1 MYSQPPPWP
10 HVVEFSDC
18 PLKRRGQFAVF
29 LAAKGGKQSA
39 FHHARPAVCF
49 ICAGRVSQCLAASSF
64 PPAISRLFHANI
76 LLFPLLIGQ
85 PSTQGATNGPSA
97 GLSLNLSSNNP
108 FRNRAASPNSLASP
122 PPRSPFEDPPPRPTS
137 RNPFLDPDFN
147 SSRLVTS
154 PEKMA
159 QRKPVQSP
167 TAEDL
172 FDSITSNDA
181 TKKPQ
186 SKPSGGQSSDRSRGP
201 PRGEN
206 IPPQGRGPLSSSH
219 RPTRSQEEALRARRP
234 QAGPNGSKPTGG
246 SPQRRPEPRLRRNSD
261 SSVMEKPLTDEERKA
276 REMRQ
281 RDRERRHRDGKSR
294 PKKLDIIDQLD
305 ATSIYGTGLF
315 HHDGPFDAC
324 NPHRNRKGSRRA
336 PMQAFAK
343 DSANNTIGGAGP
355 LNKRPD
361 HKLFM
366 GQEPHD
372 ASSMYAGG
380 RDPFKPKAHEM
391 ELFDPKQRGDFEYGE
406 ETLGLGSSTFLEG
419 TPAAR
424 TAIVRNQEETAQE
437 AAEAGLGRKK
447 SVVHRFKSIKRG
459 PRDYNDS
466 GRVASPEAYYGHSPR
481 PSVPSA
487 GTNERNPFFAEFDK
501 GEEQI
506 VVKRKDS
513 DAMSPITPPLT
524 QGASLE
530 RRATTDATMD
540 GPADGQNRQA
550 GNGFLSRV
558 KSLKGGRR
566 QRPEPPAK
574 DGPPAYTPGTAI

>member
-1 MYSQPPPWP
+1 MEGDLLGLGQPP
-10 HVVEFSDC
+10 
-18 PLKRRGQFAVF
+18 LQ
-29 LAAKGGKQSA
+29 
-39 FHHARPAVCF
+39 HA
-49 ICAGRVSQCLAASSF
+49 
-64 PPAISRLFHANI
+64 
-76 LLFPLLIGQ
+76 
-85 PSTQGATNGPSA
+85 TTGASA

-122 PPRSPFEDPPPRPTS
+122 LPRSPFEDPPPRPSS
-137 RNPFLDPDFN
+137 RNPFLDPDFT
-147 SSRLVTS
+147 SSSAQFVLS

-159 QRKPVQSP
+159 ESKGARSP
-167 TAEDL
+167 TAEEL
-172 FDSITSNDA
+172 FDSLDINDNA
-181 TKKPQ
+181 SKKAQ
-186 SKPSGGQSSDRSRGP
+186 SRPSGGHSSNRPPRGP
-201 PRGEN
+201 LRGEN
-206 IPPQGRGPLSSSH
+206 IPPQGHGAHSSSH
-219 RPTRSQEEALRARRP
+219 RPSRSQEEALKARRTQP
-234 QAGPNGSKPTGG
+234 GPDGSKPTSG
-246 SPQRRPEPRLRRNSD
+246 SPQRRTEPRLRRNSD
-261 SSVMEKPLTDEERKA
+261 SSVMEKPITDEERRM

-372 ASSMYAGG
+372 ASSMYAGISNSS
-380 RDPFKPKAHEM
+380 KSKAHEM

-424 TAIVRNQEETAQE
+424 TAIVRNQEESAQE
-437 AAEAGLGRKK
+437 AAESGLGRKK
-447 SVVHRFKSIKRG
+447 SVVHRFKSMKRG
-459 PRDYNDS
+459 PRDYGEF
-466 GRVASPEAYYGHSPR
+466 GRVTSPEAYYGHSPR
-481 PSVPSA
+481 PSKA
-487 GTNERNPFFAEFDK
+487 NERNPFFAEYDK
-501 GEEQI
+501 TEEHI
-506 VVKRKDS
+506 SVKRKDS
-513 DAMSPITPPLT
+513 DATTPLTPPPAH
-524 QGASLE
+524 GASLE

-540 GPADGQNRQA
+540 GVAEGHGKQA
-550 GNGFLSRV
+550 GGGFLSRV

-566 QRPEPPAK
+566 QRPEPPIK
-574 DGPPAYTPGTAI
+574 DGAPAYTPGNAM